1 MEGSE
6 SMRGE
11 VYKFTRGSSLSL
23 RTHLRRGEL
32 QEKDFLN
39 GIKKKVLLSC
49 LSPLSIFHH
58 AEINFSLRFPEGRI
72 RINISLI

>member
-11 VYKFTRGSSLSL
+11 VYKLTRGSSLSL

-39 GIKKKVLLSC
+39 GKIKKRYF
-49 LSPLSIFHH
+49 FHV
-58 AEINFSLRFPEGRI
+58 
-72 RINISLI
+72 